1 MMSLALGYLHIADHL
16 ATGASSLPPEVSP
29 ESRQRTAI
37 NRYYY
42 AARCMG
48 DYYLADYLSDPIYCG
63 MSRKYH
69 DSITKRLTS
78 LGGAGRRDHQKIVG
92 KLGGLYSKREDADY
106 NGTYT
111 SWASDVALVM
121 KEAWEIKAIFDRLI
135 TQ

>member
-16 ATGASSLPPEVSP
+16 VADSSSLPPEVSQ
-29 ESRQRTAI
+29 ESRERTAL

-42 AARCMG
+42 AVNRMG

-63 MSRKYH
+63 TSRKYH

-78 LGGAGRRDHQKIVG
+78 LGGAGRRDHLKIVG

-106 NGTYT
+106 NTTYT
-111 SWASDVALVM
+111 SWASDVALAK

-135 TQ
+135 TP